1 MRDPTI
7 RSGERERKPTLLFVD
22 YQVPQYDLYAGSRT
36 NFLYLK
42 LLVESGLK
50 VLFLPADFQRLEPY
64 SSELNRLGIE
74 TLDGD
79 WYRDHWDDWLRDNG
93 VGIDFVF
100 FNKPEPTARFLPG
113 IRQYTPAAIIY
124 QCHDLHYLRLRRRAE
139 LEGDET
145 LYDEAKRSE
154 SSEDAIFAASDA
166 ILTFSSVEEE
176 ILRGKFPLKKIFTVP
191 LFFFDPESM
200 DPGGSPG
207 FENRRDLLFV
217 GACSHAPN
225 RDAIEWCANEV
236 LPAVQARIPDIVF
249 HVVSAHAPPEITR
262 LESKNVRIHGR
273 VSDEELEDLYR
284 SSRIAVIPLRFGAGV
299 KGKLVEALHHGVP
312 VVSTS
317 VGLEGIADIDQL
329 IPARDS
335 AGAFADEIV
344 SLYRDEPRLEA
355 SARQSIDFIRSRFT
369 TTAAAARMNEILDA
383 ALKEASSRGAAPGPD
398 TRPGYRPP
406 RVLAFY
412 LPQYHPIPENDE
424 WWGEGFTDWRN
435 VKKAEPLFDGHYQP
449 HEPSDLGY
457 YDLREHDAR
466 LAQAALAKR
475 FGIDGFCYYHYW
487 FNGKRLLEEPLQA
500 VLDSGEPALPFCL
513 CWANENWT
521 RRWDGFDKEILIHQ
535 DYTETDDRE
544 HIRSLVPVLRDKRYI
559 RVNGKPL
566 LLVYRTELMPDP
578 ARTAEVWREEARAAG
593 LGELF
598 LGRVE
603 SFSKCD
609 PAQIGFDAAI
619 EFAPDWANLGPRLR
633 GGEEALENAGEN
645 IERIC
650 EEHMLFDYG
659 TLSDTM
665 MAKDTPP
672 WKWMRCV
679 TPSWDNRA
687 RRQKDACVFIDSD
700 PDTYRDW
707 LERAI
712 EHTDRR
718 LLGEERI
725 VFVNA
730 WNEWAEG
737 NHLEPDKRF
746 GTAYLE
752 ATQKALQ
759 NTRRAAAAR
768 REGAQGFTSLGGL
781 ARELADTR
789 MRLDELQARIDQKER
804 QIEDLLSST
813 SWRLTAP
820 VRWIKERFF
829 KR

>member
-1 MRDPTI
+1 MRDQTI

-42 LLVESGLK
+42 LLVESGLN
-50 VLFLPADFQRLEPY
+50 VLFLPADFVRLEPY
-64 SSELNRLGIE
+64 STELNRLGIE
-74 TLDGD
+74 TLDGE
-79 WYRDHWDDWLRDNG
+79 WFRENWEAWLRDNG

-100 FNKPEPTARFLPG
+100 FNKPEPTSRFLPG
-113 IRQYTPAAIIY
+113 IRQFTSAAVIY

-139 LEGDET
+139 LENDEA
-145 LYDEAKRSE
+145 LQEEAKRSE
-154 SSEDAIFAASDA
+154 STEDAIFAASDA
-166 ILTFSSVEEE
+166 ILTFSSIEEE
-176 ILRGKFPLKKIFTVP
+176 ILRKKFPLKKVFTVP
-191 LFFFDPESM
+191 LFFFDPDSVAK
-200 DPGGSPG
+200 DKATGFGS
-207 FENRRDLLFV
+207 RRDLLFV

-225 RDAIEWCANEV
+225 RDAIEWFANAIF
-236 LPAVQARIPDIVF
+236 PAVQARIPDIVF
-249 HVVSAHAPPEITR
+249 HVVGAHAPPEITR
-262 LESKNVRIHGR
+262 LDSKNVRIHGR
-273 VSDEELEDLYR
+273 VSDEELERLYR
-284 SSRIAVIPLRFGAGV
+284 NSKIALLPLRFGAGV
-299 KGKLVEALHHGVP
+299 KGKLVEALHHGLP

-317 VGLEGIADIDQL
+317 VGLEGIPDIEQL

-335 AGAFADEIV
+335 EEAFADEVV
-344 SLYRDEPRLEA
+344 SLYQDEPRLETTA
-355 SARQSIDFIRSRFT
+355 KRSVDFIRSRFT
-369 TTAAAARMNEILDA
+369 TAAAAARMNEILEA
-383 ALKEASSRGAAPGPD
+383 ALQEASSRGAAPDPANL
-398 TRPGYRPP
+398 PEYRPP

-435 VKKAEPLFDGHYQP
+435 VAKAKPLFDGHYQP

-466 LAQAALAKR
+466 MAQAELAER

-500 VLDSGEPALPFCL
+500 VLESGEPALPFCL

-521 RRWDGFDKEILIHQ
+521 RRWDGFDKEVLIHQ
-535 DYTETDDRE
+535 DYTEADDRE
-544 HIRSLVPVLRDKRYI
+544 HIRSLVPVLRDERYI

-578 ARTAEVWREEARAAG
+578 ARTARVWREEARAAG

-609 PAQIGFDAAI
+609 PAAIGFDAAI
-619 EFAPDWANLGPRLR
+619 EFAPDWGNLGPRLK
-633 GGEEALENAGEN
+633 GGEKALEDAGKD
-645 IERIC
+645 IEKVC

-659 TLSDTM
+659 KLFETM
-665 MAKDTPP
+665 MGKVTPS

-679 TPSWDNRA
+679 TPCWDNRA
-687 RRQKDACVFIDSD
+687 RRQKNACVFIDSD
-700 PDTYRDW
+700 PETYRDW

-712 EHTDRR
+712 EHTDQR

-752 ATQKALQ
+752 ATAKALD
-759 NTRRAAAAR
+759 NACRAAEAR
-768 REGAQGFTSLGGL
+768 REGIHGFVSLGGL

-789 MRLDELQARIDQKER
+789 MRLDELQTRVARKDQQIDE
-804 QIEDLLSST
+804 LLNST